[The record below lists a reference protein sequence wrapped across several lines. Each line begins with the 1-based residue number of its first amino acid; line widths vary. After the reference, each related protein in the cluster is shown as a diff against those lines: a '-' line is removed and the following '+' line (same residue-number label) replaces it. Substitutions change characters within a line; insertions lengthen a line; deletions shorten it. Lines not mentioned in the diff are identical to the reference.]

1 MVSASGIGIVSPGA
15 MGSALGAA
23 WQRGGARVFAT
34 VAGRSG
40 RTRELARGLELLSS
54 LRDVIDASDV
64 LVSVG
69 GGSTITV
76 VALMTAV
83 AESPAFRPSSSAA
96 SRVMSETMRYGPQAM
111 SIWAITSSRR
121 TARTI
126 PARRLRALPPDA
138 ARSRSSRASS
148 SELM

>member
-69 GGSTITV
+69 PPEYAVTIADSIARAGASTDDRPLV
-76 VALMTAV
+76 VDINAISPGTMSQV
-83 AESPAFRPSSSAA
+83 AEILLGAGFGVVDGAISGMPP
-96 SRVMSETMRYGPQAM
+96 RVG
-111 SIWAITSSRR
+111 
-121 TARTI
+121 
-126 PARRLRALPPDA
+126 
-138 ARSRSSRASS
+138 
-148 SELM
+148 